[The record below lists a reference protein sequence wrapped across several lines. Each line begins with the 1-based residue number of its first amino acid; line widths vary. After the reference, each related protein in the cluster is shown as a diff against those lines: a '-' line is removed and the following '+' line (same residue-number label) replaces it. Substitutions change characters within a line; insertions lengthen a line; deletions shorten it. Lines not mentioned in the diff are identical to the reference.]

1 MIQVLKIGGNEID
14 DAHFVK
20 GLARAVKSLPEPPV
34 LVHGGGKEIRNLQE
48 KLGLEP
54 RYVEGLRVT
63 DDASLEVV
71 QMVLAGR
78 INKRLV
84 GALGAEGVD
93 AFGMSGIDRSSV
105 KAEKLQH
112 PSGDLGWVGRVVAV
126 RAEVFLNM
134 LDNGITPVL
143 SPVCWGSDGSVFN
156 VNADHV
162 AESVAL
168 ALHADALVFVSN
180 VPGVLVG
187 DRILERLGRSE
198 AEALIA
204 DGTIS
209 GGMIPKVRSA
219 LESVARGVAA
229 VRITN
234 LDGLAQGSGTLV
246 VGADADDLDA
256 FGSAASPIQG
266 EAGRP

>member
-14 DAHFVK
+14 DADFVRD
-20 GLARAVKSLPEPPV
+20 LAQAVKSLPAPPV

-54 RYVEGLRVT
+54 RYVDGLRVT

-78 INKRLV
+78 VNKRLV
-84 GALGAEGVD
+84 SALGSAGVD
-93 AFGMSGIDRSSV
+93 AFGMSGIDRSAV

-126 RAEVFLNM
+126 RAEVFLN
-134 LDNGITPVL
+134 LLENGITPVL

-162 AESVAL
+162 AEAVAL
-168 ALHADALVFVSN
+168 ALQADALAFVSN
-180 VPGVLVG
+180 VPGVLAG
-187 DRILERLGRSE
+187 DRLIERLGPAQ

-209 GGMIPKVRSA
+209 GGMIPKVRA
-219 LESVARGVAA
+219 AVETVVRGVRA

-234 LDGLAQGSGTLV
+234 LDGLRRGSGTV
-246 VGADADDLDA
+246 VVADEPAADAA
-256 FGSAASPIQG
+256 SGSVA
-266 EAGRP
+266 EAGGS